1 MASRDVTRLPF
12 AQQAPVLLSLALLY
26 IDPVSG
32 SIVLQA
38 LVAGVVGGAAFFRRG
53 IARVFRGILGKPAP
67 ESDPSG
73 K

>member
-1 MASRDVTRLPF
+1 M
-12 AQQAPVLLSLALLY
+12 LLSIAFLY

-38 LVAGVVGGAAFFRRG
+38 LIAGVVGGAAFFRRN
-53 IARVFRGILGKPAP
+53 IARVFRRILGRPTTETDSA
-67 ESDPSG
+67 G

>member
-1 MASRDVTRLPF
+1 
-12 AQQAPVLLSLALLY
+12 VLLSLALLY

-38 LVAGVVGGAAFFRRG
+38 LVAGVIGGAAFFRRSIG
-53 IARVFRGILGKPAP
+53 RIFRGILGRPSP
-67 ESDPSG
+67 ESDSAG

>member
-1 MASRDVTRLPF
+1 
-12 AQQAPVLLSLALLY
+12 VLLSLAFLY

-53 IARVFRGILGKPAP
+53 IARVFKGFFGRSAP
-67 ESDPSG
+67 EKDPAG

>member
-1 MASRDVTRLPF
+1 M
-12 AQQAPVLLSLALLY
+12 LLSLALLY

-32 SIVLQA
+32 SIALQA

-53 IARVFRGILGKPAP
+53 IARVFAGVFGRTTP
-67 ESDPSG
+67 EKDSTD